1 MAKRR
6 DTRQEYTEA
15 RIKGERGSELQ
26 VVGLRSEGVGSCWP
40 MRRSMHDEGSSAM
53 RPHMGVGHVHVSQQQ
68 RISMVRAQCRRRD
81 VAQEVGCR
89 S

>member
-6 DTRQEYTEA
+6 DTRQGHTEA
-15 RIKGERGSELQ
+15 RIKGERGCELQ
-26 VVGLRSEGVGSCWP
+26 VVGLWSEGVGSCWP
-40 MRRSMHDEGSSAM
+40 MRRSVQDEGLAEM
-53 RPHMGVGHVHVSQQQ
+53 RPHLAFWHARVRQQQ